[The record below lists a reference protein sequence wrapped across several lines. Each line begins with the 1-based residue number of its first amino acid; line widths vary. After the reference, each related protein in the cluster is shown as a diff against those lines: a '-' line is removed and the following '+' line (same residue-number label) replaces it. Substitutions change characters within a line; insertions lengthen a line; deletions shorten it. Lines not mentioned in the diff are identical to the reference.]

1 MLKIIEVH
9 PAPRPE
15 AEYVVLQNEGLVSL
29 TLCGWALCSEMVFT
43 ADPCDWSSSF
53 YMFDQDADIRP
64 YTRVVLF
71 TGVGEDGWAPTI
83 DGRQAFLA
91 HWNRKQPVWKHAQ
104 TIHIMRITGSRR
116 VIHLNEA
123 LVKER

>member
-9 PAPRPE
+9 PALRPE

-29 TLCGWALCSEMVFT
+29 ALCGWALCSETVF
-43 ADPCDWSSSF
+43 DSDSRGWSSSF
-53 YMFDQDADIRP
+53 YMFDQDANIRP

-71 TGVGEDGWAPTI
+71 TGSGEDGWAPTI
-83 DGRQAFLA
+83 DGKQAFLA
-91 HWNRKQPVWKHAQ
+91 HWNRQQSVWKHAQ

-123 LVKER
+123 TLKGL